1 MATRYSGQNVSI
13 FTVAGVAMVGA
24 GNKFDFTVSAEK
36 ADAGLIARLGKHS
49 QPVKASGKLM
59 VDLNSVNSGSTRS
72 SHMNVLAFTIAGTS
86 RLAIL
91 KSFSISGTF
100 DKVAQAGVGEKYA
113 KPQVVAK
120 DYQISIELDVTTG
133 VVKAMMDKLTGSDF
147 TGSATTVS
155 ITLDAATPV
164 TLTFAMNLNEG
175 TLSSQRYSLQS
186 LQLSFDGA
194 DPGAGNYPAS
204 PTGTTSILEKALN
217 AATTEMAFS
226 FQNAL
231 SADSGGIA
239 ASGYVVFD
247 SFSFKIADGQLVEE
261 SYGFET
267 YGTITIAASS

>member
-1 MATRYSGQNVSI
+1 VSI

-59 VDLNSVNSGSTRS
+59 VDLNSVASGSTRV
-72 SHMNVLAFTIAGTS
+72 SHMNVSAFTIAGTD

-120 DYQISIELDVTTG
+120 DYQVSIELDVTTG

-147 TGSATTVS
+147 TGHATTVS
-155 ITLDAATPV
+155 ITLNGV

-194 DPGAGNYPAS
+194 DPGAGNYPAA
-204 PTGTTSILEKALN
+204 PTGATTILEKALN

-226 FQNAL
+226 FQNAQ

-239 ASGYVVFD
+239 ASGNVVFD
-247 SFSFKIADGQLVEE
+247 SFSIKIADGQLVEE